1 MKEELDNIIK
11 KYSFDEIIKYL
22 LTKEEFAKFIEEY
35 TSKYIHEYL
44 KNYIKN
50 HSA

>member
-11 KYSFDEIIKYL
+11 KYSFDEVIEYL
-22 LTKEEFAKFIEEY
+22 LTKKESTKFIAEY

>member
-1 MKEELDNIIK
+1 MKELDNIIK
-11 KYSFDEIIKYL
+11 KYSFDEVIKHL
-22 LTKEEFAKFIEEY
+22 LTKKESAKFIVEY
-35 TSKYIHEYL
+35 TSKYIHESL

>member
-1 MKEELDNIIK
+1 MKEELDDIIK
-11 KYSFDEIIKYL
+11 KYSFDEVIKYL
-22 LTKEEFAKFIEEY
+22 LTKKEFAKFISEH

-44 KNYIKN
+44 KKYIKN

>member
-11 KYSFDEIIKYL
+11 KYSFDEVIKYL
-22 LTKEEFAKFIEEY
+22 LTKKESAKFIAEY
-35 TSKYIHEYL
+35 KYIHESL